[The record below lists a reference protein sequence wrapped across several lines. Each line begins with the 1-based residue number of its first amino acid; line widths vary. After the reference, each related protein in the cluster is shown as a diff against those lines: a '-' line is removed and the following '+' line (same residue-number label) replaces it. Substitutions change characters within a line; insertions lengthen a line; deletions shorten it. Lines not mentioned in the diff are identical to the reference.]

1 MNVAEGIYIEKSGN
15 RMERSYQKIQKAC
28 PEKYQQRFKDD
39 RIGTQKKKKS

>member
-1 MNVAEGIYIEKSGN
+1 MQ
-15 RMERSYQKIQKAC
+15 QKVYTLKNQETEWKEATRKYKKFAC